1 MILFLKTDVLPQ
13 PSKMTL
19 NMQRTFY
26 LYMRKELE
34 NKSYGWNTD
43 DIEFQNDIP
52 PDADDLQKA
61 YNFRSGR
68 FYFIFPGHKETTVNL
83 KFPTS
88 RSYAE
93 AEWSIDSDDSLYH
106 PGSHTGRLVFPSD
119 FPRHRPQI
127 IWDSPILSAFVRK
140 GRVCDHQWQRQP
152 FYDVL
157 HGLAAVVIFGPELL
171 ITTDPTAPQKRYRCR
186 SHNLKGLPILL
197 NEESDDKDKEWMMRV
212 TSFFSRVYNRPYNDG
227 EIDESRAIVEHQ
239 RKTALK
245 AIADFRKH
253 IGLHKA
259 LTEDPIIAF
268 KQVETQGELLKEER
282 EWADRLN
289 DASSGMVTQAWGRAE
304 TFEEHTQRLTARIVT

>member
-1 MILFLKTDVLPQ
+1 LQ
-13 PSKMTL
+13 
-19 NMQRTFY
+19 
-26 LYMRKELE
+26 KELE
-34 NKSYGWNTD
+34 DEHYGWRKDDEHFETD
-43 DIEFQNDIP
+43 P
-52 PDADDLQKA
+52 PDATEKA
-61 YNFRSGR
+61 SRFLSGT
-68 FYFIFPGHKETTVNL
+68 FYFVFPGYEGTTVTL
-83 KFPTS
+83 KFPGS

-93 AEWSIDSDDSLYH
+93 AEWTIDSRHSLYH
-106 PGSHTGRLVFPSD
+106 PGSHTGRLVLPSD
-119 FPRHRPQI
+119 FPMRRPQI

-140 GRVCDHQWQRQP
+140 GRVCVDYPWKRQP

-157 HGLAAVVIFGPELL
+157 HGLAAVVIFGPELK
-171 ITTDPTAPQKRYRCR
+171 ITTDPTAPQQKYRCR
-186 SHNLKGLPILL
+186 SHNIERSPILL
-197 NEESDDKDKEWMMRV
+197 DEESSDKDKEWMMRV

>member
-1 MILFLKTDVLPQ
+1 MILFLKTDDLPQ
-13 PSKMTL
+13 PSRMTL

-26 LYMRKELE
+26 LHMRKELE
-34 NKSYGWNTD
+34 KKSYGWKID
-43 DIEFQNDIP
+43 DVDFQNDIP

-61 YNFRSGR
+61 SNFRSGK
-68 FYFIFPGHKETTVNL
+68 FYFGFPGHEETTVNL
-83 KFPTS
+83 KFPSS

-140 GRVCDHQWQRQP
+140 GRVCVDYQWQRQSL
-152 FYDVL
+152 YDVL
-157 HGLAAVVIFGPELL
+157 HGLAAAVIFGPELE
-171 ITTDPTAPQKRYRCR
+171 ITTDPTAPQQKYRCR
-186 SHNLKGLPILL
+186 RHSKRSPILL
-197 NEESDDKDKEWMMRV
+197 DEESGDKDKEWMMRV

-227 EIDESRAIVEHQ
+227 EVDESREIVEHQ

-245 AIADFRKH
+245 AIADFQKH
-253 IGLHKA
+253 IELHKA
-259 LTEDPIIAF
+259 LTEDPKIAF
-268 KQVETQGELLKEER
+268 KQVVTQGELLREER
-282 EWADRLN
+282 VWADRLD

-304 TFEEHTQRLTARIVT
+304 TFEEHTQRLAARLVT